1 MRGRARREADHYHP
15 GQPRL
20 RLRGQPAQGQPL
32 VSNVITAGNAHTE
45 SELGNMAR
53 GRLHAGPRPASL
65 WEGQVEAVN

>member
-45 SELGNMAR
+45 SELGNMA
-53 GRLHAGPRPASL
+53 GEGSMQGPGQPASGKVKL
-65 WEGQVEAVN
+65 KQ